1 MTQRNSIPSTEE
13 SALLKRYLREIS
25 KFPLLT
31 PDQEKALGTRVQA
44 GDGEA
49 LRALV
54 ESNLRF
60 VVSFAKKFRGW
71 GLSFQDLINEGNIG
85 LIEAAKRFDPDKN
98 VRFITYAVWWVRQAI
113 IHAISEQGGPF
124 RIPQKQAN
132 LLYNIHK
139 TIAAMTP
146 VLERTPTAG
155 EVAEELDVPRANV
168 EALMSAESEDLPLE
182 TLTSGEDA
190 DFQLLDKIE
199 QETIPPVDQNLM
211 DESFRKLVEEMLR
224 DIDEKERAVLRMRFG
239 LDGHEPHTLKQLGE
253 KLGLS
258 RERIRQ
264 IEALALKKL
273 KRSKK
278 SRQLMGYLN

>member
-1 MTQRNSIPSTEE
+1 MQRSSIPSAEE

-25 KFPLLT
+25 RFPLLT
-31 PDQEKALGTRVQA
+31 PDQEKELGRRIRA
-44 GDGEA
+44 GDAEA
-49 LRALV
+49 LRTMV

-60 VVSFAKKFRGW
+60 VVSFSKKFRGW

-85 LIEAAKRFDPDKN
+85 LMEAAKRFDPERG
-98 VRFITYAVWWVRQAI
+98 VRFITYAVWWIRQAI

-155 EVAEELDVPRANV
+155 EVADELDVPRENV
-168 EALMSAESEDLPLE
+168 EILMTAESEDLPLE
-182 TLTSGEDA
+182 TLSNSEDS

-199 QETIPPVDQNLM
+199 QETVPPVDQHLM
-211 DESFRKLVEEMLR
+211 EESFRKLVEEMLR
-224 DIDEKERAVLRMRFG
+224 DLEGKEREVLRLRFG
-239 LDGHEPHTLKQLGE
+239 LDGNEPHTLKQLGD

-264 IEALALKKL
+264 IEAIALKKL
-273 KRSKK
+273 KRGQK
-278 SRQLMGYLN
+278 SRYLMGYLN

>member
-224 DIDEKERAVLRMRFG
+224 DLDEKERAVLRMRFG

>member
-1 MTQRNSIPSTEE
+1 MRNSGSSSEE

-25 KFPLLT
+25 RFPLLT
-31 PDQEKALGTRVQA
+31 PEEEREIGRRIQA
-44 GDGEA
+44 GDKEA
-49 LRALV
+49 LQRLV

-60 VVSFAKKFRGW
+60 VVSFSKKYRGW

-85 LIEAAKRFDPDKN
+85 LMEAAKRFDPNKG
-98 VRFITYAVWWVRQAI
+98 VKFITYAVWWIRQAI
-113 IHAISEQGGPF
+113 IHALSEQGGPF

-146 VLERTPTAG
+146 VLERAPTVG
-155 EVAEELDVPRANV
+155 EVAEELDVPRENV
-168 EALMSAESEDLPLE
+168 EVLMQAETEDLPLE
-182 TLTSGEDA
+182 SLADEDS

-199 QETIPPVDQNLM
+199 QFTMPPVDQNLM
-211 DESFRKLVEEMLR
+211 EESFKKLLAGMLK
-224 DIDEKERAVLRMRFG
+224 DLDQKEQQVLVLRFG
-239 LDGHEPHTLKQLGE
+239 LDGKEPHTLKEVGD

-264 IEALALKKL
+264 IETQALKKL
-273 KRSKK
+273 KHSKK
-278 SRQLMGYLN
+278 SKQLMGYLN

>member
-1 MTQRNSIPSTEE
+1 MQRSSIPSAEE

-25 KFPLLT
+25 RFPLLT
-31 PDQEKALGTRVQA
+31 PDQEKELGTRIQA
-44 GDGEA
+44 GDAEA
-49 LRALV
+49 LRTMV

-60 VVSFAKKFRGW
+60 VVSFSKKFRGW

-85 LIEAAKRFDPDKN
+85 LIEAAKRFDPGKG

-146 VLERTPTAG
+146 MLERAPTAG
-155 EVAEELDVPRANV
+155 EVADELDVPRENV
-168 EALMSAESEDLPLE
+168 EILMTAESEDLPLE
-182 TLTSGEDA
+182 TLNTGDDS
-190 DFQLLDKIE
+190 DFQLLDKLE
-199 QETIPPVDQNLM
+199 QDTIPPVDQHLM
-211 DESFRKLVEEMLR
+211 EESFCKLVEEMLK
-224 DIDEKERAVLRMRFG
+224 DLDGKEREVLRMRFG
-239 LDGHEPHTLKQLGE
+239 LHGYEPHTLKQLGD

-264 IEALALKKL
+264 IEAIALKKL
-273 KRSKK
+273 KRSQK

>member
-1 MTQRNSIPSTEE
+1 VRNSGSSSEE

-25 KFPLLT
+25 RFPLLT
-31 PDQEKALGTRVQA
+31 PEEEREIGRRIQA
-44 GDGEA
+44 GDKEA
-49 LRALV
+49 IQRLV

-60 VVSFAKKFRGW
+60 VVSFSKKYRGW

-85 LIEAAKRFDPDKN
+85 LMEAAKRFDPNKG
-98 VRFITYAVWWVRQAI
+98 VKFITYAVWWIRQAI
-113 IHAISEQGGPF
+113 IHALSEQGGPF

-146 VLERTPTAG
+146 VLERAPTVG
-155 EVAEELDVPRANV
+155 EVAEELDVPRENV
-168 EALMSAESEDLPLE
+168 EVLMQAESEDLPLE
-182 TLTSGEDA
+182 SLADEDS

-199 QETIPPVDQNLM
+199 QFTMPPVDQNLM
-211 DESFRKLVEEMLR
+211 EESFKKLLAGMLK
-224 DIDEKERAVLRMRFG
+224 DLDQKEQQVLVLRFG
-239 LDGHEPHTLKQLGE
+239 LDGKEPHTLKEVGD

-264 IEALALKKL
+264 IETQALKKL
-273 KRSKK
+273 KHSKK
-278 SRQLMGYLN
+278 SKQLMGYLN

>member
-1 MTQRNSIPSTEE
+1 MAPKNSVPSGEE

-25 KFPLLT
+25 RFPLLA
-31 PDQEKALGTRVQA
+31 PEEEKRLGALIQA
-44 GDGEA
+44 GDREA
-49 LRALV
+49 LQKLV

-60 VVSFAKKFRGW
+60 VVSFSKKYRGW

-85 LIEAAKRFDPDKN
+85 LIEAAKRFDPGKG
-98 VRFITYAVWWVRQAI
+98 VKFITYAVWWIRQAI
-113 IHAISEQGGPF
+113 IHALSEQGGPF

-146 VLERTPTAG
+146 ILERPPTVG
-155 EVAEELDVPRANV
+155 EVAEELDVPRENV
-168 EALMSAESEDLPLE
+168 EVLMQAETEDLPLE
-182 TLTSGEDA
+182 SASEEDS

-199 QETIPPVDQNLM
+199 QVTMPPVDQNLM
-211 DESFRKLVEEMLR
+211 EESFRKLLRGMLR
-224 DIDEKERAVLRMRFG
+224 DLDEKERIVLTLRYG
-239 LDGHEPHTLKQLGE
+239 LDGTDSHTLKEVGDH
-253 KLGLS
+253 LGLS

-264 IEALALKKL
+264 IETQALQKL
-273 KRSKK
+273 KHSKK

>member
-1 MTQRNSIPSTEE
+1 MSPRSSPISSEE

-31 PDQEKALGTRVQA
+31 PEQEKELGARVQS
-44 GDGEA
+44 GDREA
-49 LRALV
+49 LQVLV

-60 VVSFAKKFRGW
+60 VVSFSKKYRGW

-85 LIEAAKRFDPDKN
+85 LIEAAKRFKPDKG
-98 VRFITYAVWWVRQAI
+98 VKFITYAVWWIRQAI
-113 IHAISEQGGPF
+113 IHALSEQGGPF

-146 VLERTPTAG
+146 VLERAPTAS

-168 EALMSAESEDLPLE
+168 EILMQAENEDLPLE
-182 TLTSGEDA
+182 SSMDDDS

-199 QETIPPVDQNLM
+199 QFTMPPVDQNLM
-211 DESFRKLVEEMLR
+211 EESFKKLLMGMLR
-224 DIDEKERAVLRMRFG
+224 DLDEKERQVLVLRFG
-239 LDGHEPHTLKQLGE
+239 LDGKEPHTLKEVGDL
-253 KLGLS
+253 LGLS

-264 IEALALKKL
+264 IETHDQKKL
-273 KRSKK
+273 KQSKK
-278 SRQLMGYLN
+278 SKQLMGYLN

>member
-1 MTQRNSIPSTEE
+1 MRNSGSSSEE

-25 KFPLLT
+25 RFPLLT
-31 PDQEKALGTRVQA
+31 PEEEREIGRRIQA
-44 GDGEA
+44 GDKEA
-49 LRALV
+49 LQRLV

-60 VVSFAKKFRGW
+60 VVSFSKKYRGW

-85 LIEAAKRFDPDKN
+85 LMEAAKRFDPNKG
-98 VRFITYAVWWVRQAI
+98 VKFITYAVWWIRQAI
-113 IHAISEQGGPF
+113 IHALSEQGGPF

-146 VLERTPTAG
+146 VLERAPTVG
-155 EVAEELDVPRANV
+155 EVAEELDVPRENV
-168 EALMSAESEDLPLE
+168 EVLMQAESEDLPLE
-182 TLTSGEDA
+182 SLADEDS

-199 QETIPPVDQNLM
+199 QFTMPPVDQNLM
-211 DESFRKLVEEMLR
+211 EESFKKLLAGMLK
-224 DIDEKERAVLRMRFG
+224 DLDQKEQQVLVLRFG
-239 LDGHEPHTLKQLGE
+239 LDGKEPHTLKEVGD

-264 IEALALKKL
+264 IETQALKKL
-273 KRSKK
+273 KHSKK
-278 SRQLMGYLN
+278 SKQLMGYLN

>member
-1 MTQRNSIPSTEE
+1 MRNSGSSSEE

-25 KFPLLT
+25 RFPLLT
-31 PDQEKALGTRVQA
+31 PEEEREIGRRIQA
-44 GDGEA
+44 GDKEA
-49 LRALV
+49 LQRLV

-60 VVSFAKKFRGW
+60 VVSFSKKYRGW

-85 LIEAAKRFDPDKN
+85 LMEAAKRFDPNKG
-98 VRFITYAVWWVRQAI
+98 VKFITYAVWWIRQAI
-113 IHAISEQGGPF
+113 IHALSEQGGPF

-146 VLERTPTAG
+146 VLERAPTVG
-155 EVAEELDVPRANV
+155 EVAEELDVPRENV
-168 EALMSAESEDLPLE
+168 EVLMQAETEDLPLE
-182 TLTSGEDA
+182 SLADEDS

-199 QETIPPVDQNLM
+199 QFTMPPVDQNLM
-211 DESFRKLVEEMLR
+211 EESFKKLLAGMLN
-224 DIDEKERAVLRMRFG
+224 DLDQKEQQVLVLRFG
-239 LDGHEPHTLKQLGE
+239 LDGKEPHTLKEVGD

-264 IEALALKKL
+264 IETQALKKL
-273 KRSKK
+273 KHSKK
-278 SRQLMGYLN
+278 SKQLMGYLN

>member
-1 MTQRNSIPSTEE
+1 MAARNSTPSAEE

-25 KFPLLT
+25 RYPLIK
-31 PDQEKALGTRVQA
+31 PEEEKELGRRIKQ
-44 GDGEA
+44 GDKEA
-49 LRALV
+49 LQKLV

-60 VVSFAKKFRGW
+60 VVSFSKKYRGW

-85 LIEAAKRFDPDKN
+85 LIEAAKRFDPEKG
-98 VRFITYAVWWVRQAI
+98 VKFITYAVWWIRQAI
-113 IHAISEQGGPF
+113 IHALSEQGGPF

-146 VLERTPTAG
+146 ILERVPTVG
-155 EVAEELDVPRANV
+155 EVAEELDVPRENV
-168 EALMSAESEDLPLE
+168 EVLMQAETEDLPLE
-182 TLTSGEDA
+182 SLSDDDS

-199 QETIPPVDQNLM
+199 QFTMPPVDQNLM
-211 DESFRKLVEEMLR
+211 EESFRNLLEAMLIK
-224 DIDEKERAVLRMRFG
+224 DLDPKEREVLTLRFG
-239 LDGHEPHTLKQLGE
+239 LKAKEPHTLKEVGE

-264 IEALALKKL
+264 IETQALRKL
-273 KRSKK
+273 KRSKMSK
-278 SRQLMGYLN
+278 QLEGYLN

>member
-1 MTQRNSIPSTEE
+1 MPTRGNISGEE

-25 KFPLLT
+25 RFPLLT
-31 PDQEKALGTRVQA
+31 PEEEKEIGAKVQA
-44 GDGEA
+44 GDKEA
-49 LRALV
+49 LQKLV

-60 VVSFAKKFRGW
+60 VVSFSKKYRGW

-85 LIEAAKRFDPDKN
+85 LIEAAKRFDPNKG
-98 VRFITYAVWWVRQAI
+98 VKFITYAVWWIRQAI
-113 IHAISEQGGPF
+113 IHALSEQGGPF

-146 VLERTPTAG
+146 MLERAPTPG
-155 EVAEELDVPRANV
+155 EVAEELDVPQENV
-168 EALMSAESEDLPLE
+168 EVLMQAETEDLPLE
-182 TLTSGEDA
+182 SGSDEDS

-199 QETIPPVDQNLM
+199 QFTMPPVDQNLM
-211 DESFRKLVEEMLR
+211 EESFKKLLSGMLK
-224 DIDEKERAVLRMRFG
+224 DLDEKEQQVLLLRFG
-239 LDGHEPHTLKQLGE
+239 LDGSEPHTLKEVGD

-264 IEALALKKL
+264 IETQALKKL
-273 KRSKK
+273 KHSKK
-278 SRQLMGYLN
+278 SKQLMGYLN

>member
-1 MTQRNSIPSTEE
+1 MSPRNSPISGEE

-25 KFPLLT
+25 HFPLIT
-31 PDQEKALGTRVQA
+31 PEQEKELGARVQK
-44 GDGEA
+44 GDREA
-49 LRALV
+49 LQTLV

-60 VVSFAKKFRGW
+60 VVSFSKKYRGW

-85 LIEAAKRFDPDKN
+85 LIEAAKRFNPEKG
-98 VRFITYAVWWVRQAI
+98 VKFITYAVWWIRQAI
-113 IHAISEQGGPF
+113 IHALSEQGGPF

-146 VLERTPTAG
+146 LLERAPTAG
-155 EVAEELDVPRANV
+155 EVADELDVPRANV
-168 EALMSAESEDLPLE
+168 EILMQAETEDLPLE
-182 TLTSGEDA
+182 SGQDDDS

-199 QETIPPVDQNLM
+199 QATMPPVDQNLM
-211 DESFRKLVEEMLR
+211 DEAFRKILKGMLAEL
-224 DIDEKERAVLRMRFG
+224 DEKERLVLTLRYG
-239 LDGHEPHTLKQLGE
+239 LDGTEAHTLKEVGDR
-253 KLGLS
+253 LGLS

-264 IEALALKKL
+264 IETQALTKL

-278 SRQLMGYLN
+278 CRQLMGTLN

>member
-1 MTQRNSIPSTEE
+1 MAARNSTPSAEE

-25 KFPLLT
+25 RYPLIK
-31 PDQEKALGTRVQA
+31 PEEEKELGRRIKQ
-44 GDGEA
+44 GDKEA
-49 LRALV
+49 LQKLV

-60 VVSFAKKFRGW
+60 VVSFSKKYRGW

-85 LIEAAKRFDPDKN
+85 LIEAAKRFDPEKG
-98 VRFITYAVWWVRQAI
+98 VKFITYAVWWIRQAI
-113 IHAISEQGGPF
+113 IHALSEQGGPF

-146 VLERTPTAG
+146 ILERVPTVG
-155 EVAEELDVPRANV
+155 EVAEELDVPRENV
-168 EALMSAESEDLPLE
+168 EVLMQAETEDLPLE
-182 TLTSGEDA
+182 SLSDDDS

-199 QETIPPVDQNLM
+199 QFTMPPVDQNLM
-211 DESFRKLVEEMLR
+211 EESFRNLLEAMLIK
-224 DIDEKERAVLRMRFG
+224 DLDPKEREVLTLRFG
-239 LDGHEPHTLKQLGE
+239 LKANEPHTLKEVGE

-264 IEALALKKL
+264 IETQALRKL
-273 KRSKK
+273 KRSKMSK
-278 SRQLMGYLN
+278 QLEGYLN

>member
-1 MTQRNSIPSTEE
+1 MSPRNSPISGEE

-25 KFPLLT
+25 RFPLIT
-31 PDQEKALGTRVQA
+31 PEQEKELGARVQK
-44 GDGEA
+44 GDREA
-49 LRALV
+49 LQTLV

-60 VVSFAKKFRGW
+60 VVSFSKKYRGW

-85 LIEAAKRFDPDKN
+85 LIEAARRYDASKGTE
-98 VRFITYAVWWVRQAI
+98 FITYAIWWIRQAI
-113 IHAISEQGGPF
+113 IHALSEQGGPF

-146 VLERTPTAG
+146 LLERAPTAG
-155 EVAEELDVPRANV
+155 EVADELDVPRANV
-168 EALMSAESEDLPLE
+168 EILMQAETEDLPLE
-182 TLTSGEDA
+182 SGQDDDS

-199 QETIPPVDQNLM
+199 QFTMPPVDQNLM
-211 DESFRKLVEEMLR
+211 EESFKKLLMGMISDL
-224 DIDEKERAVLRMRFG
+224 DEKERQVLVFRFG
-239 LDGHEPHTLKQLGE
+239 LGGREPHTLKEVGD

-264 IEALALKKL
+264 IETHALKKL
-273 KRSKK
+273 KQSKK
-278 SRQLMGYLN
+278 SKQLMGYLN

>member
-1 MTQRNSIPSTEE
+1 MSPRSSPISGEE

-25 KFPLLT
+25 RFPLLT
-31 PDQEKALGTRVQA
+31 PDQEKELGARVQA
-44 GDGEA
+44 GDREA
-49 LRALV
+49 LQTLV

-60 VVSFAKKFRGW
+60 VVSFSKKYRGW

-85 LIEAAKRFDPDKN
+85 LIEAAKRFRPDKG
-98 VRFITYAVWWVRQAI
+98 VKFITYAVWWIRQAI
-113 IHAISEQGGPF
+113 IHALSEQGGPF

-146 VLERTPTAG
+146 VLERAPTPG

-168 EALMSAESEDLPLE
+168 EILMQAENEDLPLE
-182 TLTSGEDA
+182 SSMDDDS

-199 QETIPPVDQNLM
+199 QFTMPPVDQNLM
-211 DESFRKLVEEMLR
+211 EESFKKLLRGMLG
-224 DIDEKERAVLRMRFG
+224 DLDEKERQVLVLRFG
-239 LDGHEPHTLKQLGE
+239 LDGKEPHTLKEVGDQ
-253 KLGLS
+253 LGLS

-264 IEALALKKL
+264 IETQALRKL
-273 KRSKK
+273 KHSKK
-278 SRQLMGYLN
+278 SKQLMGYLN